1 MMEDGVHLECTDRG
15 VMEKQQAHVIDAM
28 LGIEKTP

>member
-1 MMEDGVHLECTDRG
+1 MVFVHMDCTDRWEG
-15 VMEKQQAHVIDAM
+15 EKQQVHVIDAM